1 MFEIIVGFIFL
12 PTILWVATGPGKAK
26 INKFTISTLEEI
38 VDSLPEKE
46 KSKKP

>member
-12 PTILWVATGPGKAK
+12 PTILWLCTGEGKK
-26 INKFTISTLEEI
+26 KVNQFTIATLEEI

-46 KSKKP
+46 IKKP